1 MTGIILVDKP
11 EGWTSHDAVAK
22 LRGVLG
28 ESRIGHGGTLDPLAT
43 GLLPVF
49 VGRATRAVE
58 FSVAVDKEYVA
69 GLRLGM
75 TTDTQ
80 DITGEQL
87 TSCEASVSDEQL
99 RAALLRFT
107 GEQMQIPPMY
117 SAIKVGG
124 KRLYELAR
132 SGIEVERQPRPIN
145 VRSIELAGCVNGEY
159 YLRIVCSKG
168 TYVRTLC
175 ADIGEYLG
183 CGGAMSSLRRTRVG
197 TFGILA
203 SHELVVIEDAMKNG
217 EIDKLLLPV
226 DTLFYDLP
234 AVTADEACEHRCKS
248 GAQYACPG
256 TGDGRYR
263 VYSGRSG
270 EFLMLGDARDG
281 YMKIGKT
288 FFEVPPR

>member
-11 EGWTSHDAVAK
+11 EGWTSHDVVAK

-28 ESRIGHGGTLDPLAT
+28 ESRIGHGGTLDPMAT

-58 FSVAVDKEYVA
+58 FSVSVDKEYVA

-80 DITGEQL
+80 DITGARL
-87 TSCEASVSDEQL
+87 THSEVSVSDGQL
-99 RAALLRFT
+99 REALRHFT
-107 GEQMQIPPMY
+107 GEQTQIPPMY

-132 SGIEVERQPRPIN
+132 SGIEVERQPRLIN

-159 YLRIVCSKG
+159 YLRVVCSKG

-175 ADIGEYLG
+175 ADIGGHLG
-183 CGGAMSSLRRTRVG
+183 CGGVMSSLRRTRVG

-203 SHELVVIEDAMKNG
+203 SHELGVIEGAMKNG

-226 DTLFYDLP
+226 DTLFYDMP
-234 AVTADEACEHRCKS
+234 AAMADEACEHRCKS
-248 GAQYACPG
+248 GARYACPEI
-256 TGDGRYR
+256 GDGRYR
-263 VYSGRSG
+263 VYSEGSG
-270 EFLMLGDARDG
+270 EFLMLGDAKDG

-288 FFEVPPR
+288 FFEVPAK